1 MIQAGEILGK
11 LKPYQAKKILVKE
24 DQHTGDIIR
33 EILQAHQEHGA
44 DYDRIAANFWKG
56 SVKKTAKFIFD
67 FLKKNVRY
75 SIEPDTRQSVKSPAA
90 ILATGQM
97 YNGGNDCKHYSLFA
111 AGILD
116 ALNRQ
121 GHRIKFCYRFA
132 NYKLLSETP
141 HHVFVV
147 IKNRDGSETWID
159 PVLSSFDQK
168 KSYIN
173 KIDKCMPLYKISGI
187 GCNGQQCNCTPGMIR
202 ESVGGIEVISGRR
215 KAKKSARKAKRKER
229 RTRLYCKGALAKKIA
244 LAPARGAFLAIVRLN
259 VRKTAVK
266 LWRSLQDPERK
277 KRLSRKWCRLG
288 GSFRKLE
295 QAINKGAAKHNRR
308 NQIKG
313 YEMNDPAMIGVPL
326 ATMLAAAAP
335 ILAALKEFLGSA
347 QEIKD
352 QAQELFSSGSG
363 GSGESVYQEPEI
375 DSQIQDGESVGEIG
389 TNQIIIGIGAVAILA
404 ALSE

>member
-1 MIQAGEILGK
+1 MIEAGEILGK
-11 LKPYQAKKILVKE
+11 LKPYQAKKILIKH

-33 EILQAHQEHGA
+33 EILQAHQEHSH
-44 DYDRIAANFWKG
+44 DYDQIAANFWKG

-67 FLKKNVRY
+67 FLKKNVKY

-90 ILATGQM
+90 ILATGNM

-116 ALNRQ
+116 ALNRK
-121 GHRIKFCYRFA
+121 GHRIKFCFRFS
-132 NYKLLSETP
+132 NYKLFSDTP

-168 KSYIN
+168 KPYIN
-173 KIDKCMPLYKISGI
+173 KIDRCMPLYKISGI
-187 GCNGQQCNCTPGMIR
+187 GCNGKPCNCTPGVIR
-202 ESVGGIEVISGRR
+202 ETVGGIEVISGRR

-259 VRKTAVK
+259 VKKTAVK
-266 LWRSLQDPERK
+266 LFRSLQDPERK

-295 QAINKGAAKHNRR
+295 QAINKGAAKYNRR

-313 YEMNDPAMIGVPL
+313 MEDPAMIGVPL

-335 ILAALKEFLGSA
+335 ILAALREFLGSA

-352 QAQELFSSGSG
+352 QAQNLFSSGGSG
-363 GSGESVYQEPEI
+363 GSGGSEYQETANDE
-375 DSQIQDGESVGEIG
+375 SFQDGESVGEIG
-389 TNQIIIGIGAVAILA
+389 TKQIIYGIGAVAILA
-404 ALSE
+404 ALTD